1 MLATTASTTAF
12 LSSDLAFA
20 AASSSALAFKS
31 AFNSAKVSN
40 SVVSWANSS
49 FNSGN
54 SLTFTAFTFTL
65 NTTGAPAN
73 SSAW

>member
-1 MLATTASTTAF
+1 VLATTASTTAF

-40 SVVSWANSS
+40 SVVS
-49 FNSGN
+49 
-54 SLTFTAFTFTL
+54 
-65 NTTGAPAN
+65 
-73 SSAW
+73 